1 MYLDPGSWS
10 MVVQVIVGSLV
21 AIPALIGIYW
31 KHIKLFFTRYK
42 SGKGK

>member
-10 MVVQVIVGSLV
+10 VVVQFLVGALV

-31 KHIKLFFTRYK
+31 KHVKLFFTRGRNAK
-42 SGKGK
+42 SK